1 MERQL
6 TFSFDAS
13 RCSGCF
19 ACVVAC
25 RDQNDDVSDAALRS
39 VVRHEAGG
47 CSNAA
52 IAFYSLACMHCGDA
66 PCIMVCPTGALS
78 RRADDGVVDL
88 DRDLCVG
95 CHSCLLACPF
105 GAPRFAGDGKMAKC
119 DLCHLRIEHG
129 LEPACVR
136 VCPTQALGFGNT
148 QALADQKAATAAVQ
162 LIRSL
167 HAH

>member
-25 RDQNDDVSDAALRS
+25 RDQNDAVSDVALRS
-39 VVRHEAGG
+39 VVRHEEG
-47 CSNAA
+47 CYPNTS
-52 IAFYSLACMHCGDA
+52 IAFFSLACLHCGDA
-66 PCIMVCPTGALS
+66 PCTMVCPTGALF
-78 RRADDGVVDL
+78 RRAADGVVDL

-105 GAPRFAGDGKMAKC
+105 GAPRFAGDGKICATC
-119 DLCHLRIEHG
+119 VSNITWNR
-129 LEPACVR
+129 PACGSAPPMRSVSATPKTW
-136 VCPTQALGFGNT
+136 PTRKRPRPLSN
-148 QALADQKAATAAVQ
+148 
-162 LIRSL
+162 
-167 HAH
+167 